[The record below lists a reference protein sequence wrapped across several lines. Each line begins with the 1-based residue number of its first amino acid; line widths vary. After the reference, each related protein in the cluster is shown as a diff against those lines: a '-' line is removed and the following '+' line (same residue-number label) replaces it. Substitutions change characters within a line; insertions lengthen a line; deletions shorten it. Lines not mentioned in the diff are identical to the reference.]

1 MYHLR
6 YGLTHH
12 PGISS
17 NITNTTHFSKPPMRP
32 TLAHLPLQPHQRTT
46 HVTYAGQDSRQHVTH
61 ADMSSTLARHQ
72 RKHNTHTSKPPAQT
86 RYLQDPHSD
95 KEHAISKTSGYPI
108 SSQIPGEN
116 LAVFTFSYYL
126 YNCLIFQ
133 TFLSIFIKVWKTD
146 TEKLNFFQRKL
157 VCIIQKT
164 VLFSKTNAQYFK
176 KETVFKCQC
185 RFDHF
190 VYFKFAKLVY

>member
-1 MYHLR
+1 MHHPR

-12 PGISS
+12 PSISS

-32 TLAHLPLQPHQRTT
+32 TLAHLPLQPHSALPSSPTLVTT
-46 HVTYAGQDSRQHVTH
+46 HASTSPTLACHPRQHATN
-61 ADMSSTLARHQ
+61 ANITPTLANLP
-72 RKHNTHTSKPPAQT
+72 RKHTTCKSHILTNSMPFLKPLGIQ
-86 RYLQDPHSD
+86 
-95 KEHAISKTSGYPI
+95 
-108 SSQIPGEN
+108 
-116 LAVFTFSYYL
+116 LALKFQEKIQQFLLLVIVYTTAF
-126 YNCLIFQ
+126 IFQ

-164 VLFSKTNAQYFK
+164 AIFSKTNAQYFK

-190 VYFKFAKLVY
+190 IYFKFAKIVY